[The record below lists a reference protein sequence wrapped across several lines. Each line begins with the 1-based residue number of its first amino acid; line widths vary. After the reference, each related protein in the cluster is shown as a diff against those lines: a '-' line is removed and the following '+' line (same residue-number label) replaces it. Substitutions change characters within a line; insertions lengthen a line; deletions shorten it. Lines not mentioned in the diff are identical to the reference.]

1 MSQSLKM
8 DIIGNNNISLEHL
21 NGPRFHSN
29 RHGKRNL
36 AMNLIKKL
44 RELHR
49 KNHNRNWQQSG

>member
-1 MSQSLKM
+1 MSQYLKM

-21 NGPRFHSN
+21 NGPRLHSN

-49 KNHNRNWQQSG
+49 KNHNKN